1 MHTVCGSSL
10 QWILGRWALLYHCFL
25 LFPPPHLWTCIIK
38 QFYVSKLGR
47 RSDSETNEH
56 ILSHNCQA
64 ILILLI
70 FVYISF
76 VFGCAAFTSHH
87 FYCCHFHR
95 FFFYWHLDLRI
106 CYMATPVLTPKQ
118 FISSWSFAPL
128 FFLLPA
134 LNFFDWRLRVYG
146 EQEVYKGRQ
155 QQWAHYFIQTRME
168 QFVGT
173 DHYK

>member
-25 LFPPPHLWTCIIK
+25 SPSPAPLWTCVIK

-70 FVYISF
+70 FVYFSF

-95 FFFYWHLDLRI
+95 FL
-106 CYMATPVLTPKQ
+106 
-118 FISSWSFAPL
+118 
-128 FFLLPA
+128 FLLTFRSKNLLYDDSGA
-134 LNFFDWRLRVYG
+134 HTQAVYLLLVFCPIIFSPPCL
-146 EQEVYKGRQ
+146 ECFWLKIESVGRTGSVKRET
-155 QQWAHYFIQTRME
+155 AA
-168 QFVGT
+168 VGSLPNPN
-173 DHYK
+173 